1 MTTLSVT
8 TWIGNAAAVLNGPWG
23 AITAHAHQAGCS
35 RQTAYEHAQR
45 VAQAVADAQAGGP
58 ARAQLQADCQRLA
71 DENRQLWQALDDAV
85 LFGTPQ
91 QQRFAATAAAL
102 GLSLGQTRALL
113 ACVLPAAA
121 CPSRARLGRWVQQAA
136 RRAGAVLDVL
146 DAACQTAVR
155 TLCLDEIFFHRQ
167 TILVGVEPHSLA
179 WVLGQRAPDRSG
191 GSWHQALRVWPQL
204 EYVAADGG
212 TGLHVG
218 LEQVR
223 TDRVQARTGPDLE
236 VALDVFHTQ
245 RDGAKALRAEWAA
258 AERVWEEAE
267 AADRDLARTSRQGK
281 DRRGDKQ
288 RSLRAW
294 AKAEEAF
301 GVAQQREAAWQ
312 RAQGALHLF
321 RPDGRLN
328 DRAAAA
334 AAIDQAV
341 ADLAGGRWAKVR
353 RMLQDRRSLTF
364 LDRLQRDVATAEP
377 RAELRAALVELWRLR
392 HASRP
397 GCGPLAAG
405 VCGQVTVSLQ
415 ALICQRLDPA
425 WHGAYRRVARVL
437 ERVVRASS
445 VVECMNSVLR
455 MHQARHRGVSQGLL
469 DLKRLYWNCRA
480 FVEGKHRGQCPY
492 AHLGLSLPTFDWWQL
507 LHTEVQHVREKV
519 STGKQAA

>member
-23 AITAHAHQAGCS
+23 AVTAHAAQAGCS
-35 RQTAYEHAQR
+35 RQAAYEHAQR
-45 VAQAVADAQAGGP
+45 VARAVADAQAGGP
-58 ARAQLQADCQRLA
+58 SRTQLQADAQRLA
-71 DENRQLWQALDDAV
+71 DENDQLWRSLNDAV
-85 LFGTPQ
+85 LFGDPQ
-91 QQRFAATAAAL
+91 QRRFAATAAAL
-102 GLSLGQTRALL
+102 GLSLAQTRALL
-113 ACVLPAAA
+113 ACVLPAAS

-136 RRAGAVLDVL
+136 RRAGAVLEVL

-155 TLCLDEIFFHRQ
+155 TLCLDEIFFHRRA
-167 TILVGVEPHSLA
+167 ILVGAEPHSLA

-191 GSWHQALRVWPQL
+191 ASWRQALRAWPQL
-204 EYVAADGG
+204 EYAAADGG
-212 TGLHVG
+212 TGLHIG
-218 LEQVR
+218 LQQIR
-223 TDRVQARTGPDLE
+223 ADRAQAGTGPDLE

-258 AERVWEEAE
+258 AERLWEEAE
-267 AADRDLARTSRQGK
+267 AADRELVRTSRRGQ
-281 DRRGDKQ
+281 DRRADKQ

-294 AKAEEAF
+294 AKAEETFQAT
-301 GVAQQREAAWQ
+301 QRREAAWQ
-312 RAQGALHLF
+312 RAQQALQLF

-328 DRAAAA
+328 DRASATT
-334 AAIDQAV
+334 AIAQAV
-341 ADLAGGRWAKVR
+341 ADLDGCRWAKVR
-353 RMLQDRRSLTF
+353 RMLQDPRSLTF
-364 LDRLQRDVATAEP
+364 VDRLQRDLATAEP
-377 RAELRAALVELWRLR
+377 RADLREALVELWRLR

-415 ALICQRLDPA
+415 GLICQRLDAA
-425 WHGAYRRVARVL
+425 WQGAYRRVARVL

-445 VVECMNSVLR
+445 VVECLNSVLR

-480 FVEGKHRGQCPY
+480 FVEGQRRGRCPY

-507 LHTEVQHVREKV
+507 LHTEVQQV
-519 STGKQAA
+519 

>member
-1 MTTLSVT
+1 VTTLSVA

-23 AITAHAHQAGCS
+23 AVTAHAHQAGCS
-35 RQTAYEHAQR
+35 RQAAYEHAQR
-45 VAQAVADAQAGGP
+45 VAQAVADAQVGGP
-58 ARAQLQADCQRLA
+58 SRAQLHADCQRLA
-71 DENRQLWQALDDAV
+71 DENRQLWQTLDDAV
-85 LFGTPQ
+85 FFGGPQ

-102 GLSLGQTRALL
+102 GLSLGQTRTLL
-113 ACVLPAAA
+113 ACVLPAA

-136 RRAGAVLDVL
+136 RRASAVLTAL
-146 DAACQTAVR
+146 DAACQTVVR

-191 GSWHQALRVWPQL
+191 ASWHQALSAWPQL

-212 TGLHVG
+212 TGLHIG
-218 LEQVR
+218 LEQLR
-223 TDRVQARTGPDLE
+223 AQRRQANTGPDLE

-245 RDGAKALRAEWAA
+245 RDGEKALRAEWAA
-258 AERVWEEAE
+258 AERLWEEAE
-267 AADRDLARTSRQGK
+267 AADRELARTSR
-281 DRRGDKQ
+281 RGQDQRADKQ

-301 GVAQQREAAWQ
+301 GVAQRREAAWQ
-312 RAQGALHLF
+312 RAKSALQLF

-328 DRAAAA
+328 DRAAAMA
-334 AAIDQAV
+334 VIAQAV
-341 ADLAGGRWAKVR
+341 ADLDGCRWAKVR
-353 RMLQDRRSLTF
+353 RMLQDRRSGTF
-364 LDRLQRDVATAEP
+364 LDRLQRDLAMAEP
-377 RAELRAALVELWRLR
+377 GVELREALVELWRLR

-415 ALICQRLDPA
+415 ALICQRLDAA
-425 WHGAYRRVARVL
+425 WKGAYRRVARVL

-469 DLKRLYWNCRA
+469 DLKRLDWNCRA
-480 FVEGKHRGQCPY
+480 FAEGKRRGQCPY
-492 AHLGLSLPTFDWWQL
+492 AHLGLSLPTLDWWQL
-507 LHTEVQHVREKV
+507 LHTEVQQVKEKV
-519 STGKQAA
+519 STVKPAA